1 MTAATPLLILS
12 STKQAV
18 LSPTSAHSH
27 AQPIKHQH
35 EQPYAPRSPR
45 NAHESQSTTQ
55 HNPHNN
61 IQYNIPHRHVK
72 QSPSNTVQITLKCKP
87 NVNQI

>member
-1 MTAATPLLILS
+1 MTAATPLLIQS
-12 STKQAV
+12 PTKQAV
-18 LSPTSAHSH
+18 LSPTSAHFH
-27 AQPIKHQH
+27 VQTIKHPH

-45 NAHESQSTTQ
+45 NTHESQSTTQ

-72 QSPSNTVQITLKCKP
+72 QSPLNTVQIPLKCKP